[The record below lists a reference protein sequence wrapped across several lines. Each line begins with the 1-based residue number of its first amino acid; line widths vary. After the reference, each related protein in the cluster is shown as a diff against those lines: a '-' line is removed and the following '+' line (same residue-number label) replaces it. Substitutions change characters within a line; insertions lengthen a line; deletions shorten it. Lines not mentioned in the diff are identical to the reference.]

1 MGKSYIVNCYTCQHN
16 GQETCKGCN
25 TLLVGENEPYENW
38 QLREDLAE
46 KDQRISELEEQLK
59 NATHKFNIYQ
69 EVYYLDYKYKFEPY
83 VSKYL
88 TVCKGKILDII
99 LREEGCVDYNFTL
112 DDLKWIQ
119 EENCFATKEE
129 AQAKLEELKG
139 ENK

>member
-1 MGKSYIVNCYTCQHN
+1 MCKYKLDKLSQIVENSNYIMTQ
-16 GQETCKGCN
+16 QEVCERLN
-25 TLLVGENEPYENW
+25 
-38 QLREDLAE
+38 QQA
-46 KDQRISELEEQLK
+46 QRIEELEEQLE

-83 VSKYL
+83 ISKYL
-88 TVCKGKILDII
+88 TVCKGKVLDII

-129 AQAKLEELKG
+129 AQAKLRELQG
-139 ENK
+139 E

>member
-1 MGKSYIVNCYTCQHN
+1 MKEMKLDRHEFN
-16 GQETCKGCN
+16 
-25 TLLVGENEPYENW
+25 LLVNDIILDVKPVK
-38 QLREDLAE
+38 L
-46 KDQRISELEEQLK
+46 RISIANRLIEFFDKKQERIAELEEQLK

-129 AQAKLEELKG
+129 AETKLKELQG
-139 ENK
+139 E